1 MLLSLSRGCHCLN
14 FLLFIG
20 LSLISLWF
28 SGPTGRAGGGSFGK
42 REGGGGG
49 QTGSSTGEERE
60 GDSEKSHQEREA
72 ETQDNVQGFFF
83 LLFVYLFVFTQKKSS
98 IFFIFSL
105 VFRCILSSGVTNL
118 D

>member
-83 LLFVYLFVFTQKKSS
+83 FIICLFICIYSKEEFNLFH
-98 IFFIFSL
+98 IFFGF
-105 VFRCILSSGVTNL
+105 
-118 D
+118 

>member
-1 MLLSLSRGCHCLN
+1 MGVTRLI

-83 LLFVYLFVFTQKKSS
+83 YYLFIYLYLLKRRVQSFSYFLWFLDVFYLQD
-98 IFFIFSL
+98 
-105 VFRCILSSGVTNL
+105 VLSY
-118 D
+118 